1 MAYQLQY
8 YDLVLAGIIAAIG
21 LGGLV
26 GAVTWIRMPFAIA
39 GLGAVSIGI
48 MGHAMFV
55 NGPIDDLDDLAEEVE
70 EGQVSS
76 ERLPLVE

>member
-8 YDLVLAGIIAAIG
+8 YDLVLAGVIAAIG

-26 GAVTWIRMPFAIA
+26 GTFTWIRMPFAIA
-39 GLGAVSIGI
+39 GLGAVAVAI

-55 NGPIDDLDDLAEEVE
+55 KGPIDEFEDLTEAVE
-70 EGQVSS
+70 DGSVPPAQ
-76 ERLPLVE
+76 LPVVE

>member
-39 GLGAVSIGI
+39 GLGAVSI

>member
-8 YDLVLAGIIAAIG
+8 YDLVLTGIIAAIG
-21 LGGLV
+21 LGGLI
-26 GAVTWIRMPFAIA
+26 GAVTWVAMPLAIA

-55 NGPIDDLDDLAEEVE
+55 NGPIDDLDDLAEDVE
-70 EGQVSS
+70 EGPVSS